1 MTARASAKSVKLIM
15 MELVW
20 ANAACGPSDR
30 PLNILTFATHERYEE
45 NLCKT
50 GHNFYSLRSGKEW
63 DTTYAPVPKNYHI
76 VNQIPEHVDIDIVLS
91 HTSCNRL
98 QLAHDLLSGTVGQSN
113 KSPVPI
119 LRHCHILPDVRG
131 DVVQQAIDY
140 RKIPVDA
147 NSFISGFNRDT
158 WGFSA
163 DNSSVVEHGI
173 DTEFWNQGWGAD
185 NTSRESYCLSVV
197 NEFPSRDW
205 CCGFSLWKEVASSPI
220 APFRVVGKCTGE
232 HAGFSQPAQSREELR
247 DIYQT
252 AAVFLNTSLH
262 SPVPTVMME
271 AMACGCPVV
280 TTGTCMIPEIIEHG
294 VNGIIADDA
303 SDMKFW
309 CRELLAKPELARKI
323 GEAGRKTIEEKYSLE
338 KFVQSW
344 NKLFYKTIGEFK

>member
-98 QLAHDLLSGTVGQSN
+98 QLAHDLLSGTAGQSN